1 MKKFIFILMLLFI
14 SIPGKAAPDPEIV
27 GTVTGVIMDKEFK
40 EPIPYATVSVKDSTG
55 QIIEGTVSAVDGSFS
70 LEKLPEGSYI
80 FQIQFMGY
88 KTFTK
93 EVVVSEKKKS
103 FDLGT
108 IFLEAEVAQLD
119 DVEVVAERSTIEQRI
134 DRKIINVGKDL
145 TTMGATAADIMNNI
159 PSVSVDQDGNIALR
173 GNTNVRVLLDGK
185 PTNMDAATLLKTIPS
200 SSIKKV
206 ELITNPSAK
215 YNPEGMSGIINIVL
229 HKNANLGFNGDLS
242 AGVNIANHTRA
253 NANLNM
259 NYRTGKFNF
268 YSTLGVNS
276 GENSIHGY
284 IRDVETGATEYP
296 DLILGNTSR
305 LGKLGLDFYLDDKN
319 TLSFYTNQNLSN
331 FKGRGDFGLKFPQEP
346 ERNYTQLLN
355 TDEENLSSTYNF
367 DYRHNFA
374 KEGHEIELEVD
385 YNRYNNDEN
394 TVTDYTGESAPT
406 SFEEDVDRTEKT
418 ILTNLDY
425 VNPLTETTKV
435 EAGAEVRL
443 RRTDNNYNTTNENL
457 QDVFYTYDRDIY
469 SFYSTFGQE
478 LGKWSYQL
486 GARLE
491 NYNVDAGQDGENI
504 YEDDYFTLYP
514 SAFVTFTPGEKS
526 SYQLSYSRRVD
537 RPSLGQVNPVR
548 QLSTPRLTVKGNPAL
563 KPQFTNSVEFNY
575 TQKIKKTS
583 LSAGVFYRMTSDE
596 ISQIVEDD
604 PENPEHIILT
614 FDNIGDNDSYGVEL
628 SASIQPFHFWDLNAN
643 FNFYSQTLQGY
654 IGSVYLEKENNY
666 YRLQANNTFK
676 ITKQFRMQLFGM
688 YQSEISELQFDIED
702 RYFVNIG
709 ARYSFWND
717 KASLSLNLNDA
728 FDTQVQKFSTNLP
741 SPQEG
746 ELKNESRNL
755 YLGFTYRFGGGKNKA
770 LQRKQRDDNT
780 ANGGGMF

>member
-1 MKKFIFILMLLFI
+1 MKKFVLFLMLF
-14 SIPGKAAPDPEIV
+14 SIHLAGRALPDPEIF
-27 GTVTGVIMDKEFK
+27 GTVTGTVMDKEFQ

-55 QIIEGTVSAVDGSFS
+55 QIIEGTVSAVDGSFT
-70 LEKLPEGSYI
+70 LEKLPEGQFI

-88 KTFTK
+88 KTFSQ
-93 EVVVSEKKKS
+93 EVAVSKNRSS
-103 FDLGT
+103 FDLGM

-119 DVEVVAERSTIEQRI
+119 DVEIVAERSTIEQRI

-173 GNTNVRVLLDGK
+173 GNSNVRVLLDGK

-200 SSIKKV
+200 TSIKKV

-242 AGVNIANHTRA
+242 AGVNIANHSRV
-253 NANLNM
+253 NGNLNM

-268 YSTLGVNS
+268 YTTLGANS

-305 LGKLGLDFYLDDKN
+305 LGKLGLDFYLDDNN

-331 FKGRGDFGLKFPQEP
+331 FKGRGNFGLRYPQEP
-346 ERNYTQLLN
+346 ERNYIQLLN

-367 DYRHNFA
+367 DYRHNFE

-394 TVTDYTGESAPT
+394 TVTEYSGEFSPMPFDET
-406 SFEEDVDRTEKT
+406 VDRTEKT
-418 ILTNLDY
+418 LLTNLDY
-425 VNPLTETTKV
+425 VNPLTETTKL
-435 EAGAEVRL
+435 ETGAEVRL
-443 RRTDNNYNTTNENL
+443 RRTDNNYGTTNESL

-469 SFYSTFGQE
+469 SFYTTFGQE

-491 NYNVDAGQDGENI
+491 SYNVEATQEGENI

-514 SAFVTFTPGEKS
+514 SAFVTFTPGEKNS
-526 SYQLSYSRRVD
+526 FQLSYSRRVD

-548 QLSTPRLTVKGNPAL
+548 QLSTPRLTVTGNPAL

-575 TQKIKKTS
+575 TRKIQKTT
-583 LSAGVFYRMTSDE
+583 LSAGVFYRMINDE
-596 ISQIVEDD
+596 ISQIVQDD

-628 SASIQPFHFWDLNAN
+628 SASLEPLSFWDLNAN
-643 FNFYSQTLQGY
+643 FNFYAQTLQGY
-654 IGSVYLEKENNY
+654 IGSIYLEKENSY

-688 YQSEISELQFDIED
+688 YQSKMSELQFDIED
-702 RYFVNIG
+702 RYFINLG

-717 KASLSLNLNDA
+717 KASLSLNLNDI
-728 FDTQVQKFSTNLP
+728 FDTQVQKFSSSLP

-746 ELKNESRNL
+746 ELKSETRNL
-755 YLGFTYRFGGGKNKA
+755 YLGFSYRFGGGKNRA

>member
-27 GTVTGVIMDKEFK
+27 GTVTGVIMDKEFQ

-55 QIIEGTVSAVDGSFS
+55 QIIEGTVSAVDGSFI

-88 KTFTK
+88 KTFAQ
-93 EVVVSEKKKS
+93 EVVVSEKKRS

-200 SSIKKV
+200 TSIKKV

-242 AGVNIANHTRA
+242 AGINIANHTRA

-305 LGKLGLDFYLDDKN
+305 LGKIGLDFYLDDNN

-331 FKGRGDFGLKFPQEP
+331 FKGRGDFGLRFPQEP
-346 ERNYTQLLN
+346 DRNYTQLLN

-394 TVTDYTGESAPT
+394 TVTDYTGEAAPT

-443 RRTDNNYNTTNENL
+443 RRTDNNYNTTNESL

-514 SAFVTFTPGEKS
+514 SGFVTFTPGEKS

-628 SASIQPFHFWDLNAN
+628 SASLQPFHFWDLNAN

-770 LQRKQRDDNT
+770 LERKQRDDNT

>member
-1 MKKFIFILMLLFI
+1 MKKFVLFLMLFAIHLT
-14 SIPGKAAPDPEIV
+14 GRANPDPEIL
-27 GTVTGVIMDKEFK
+27 GTVTGIVMDKEFR
-40 EPIPYATVSVKDSTG
+40 EPIPYATISVKDSTG

-70 LEKLPEGSYI
+70 LEKLPEGNYI

-88 KTFTK
+88 KTFSQ
-93 EVVVSEKKKS
+93 EVAVSEKKTT
-103 FDLGT
+103 FDLGQ

-119 DVEVVAERSTIEQRI
+119 DVEIVAERSTIEQRI

-200 SSIKKV
+200 TSIKKV

-229 HKNANLGFNGDLS
+229 HKNTNLGFNGDLS
-242 AGVNIANHTRA
+242 AGVNIANHTKA
-253 NANLNM
+253 NGTLNM
-259 NYRTGKFNF
+259 NYRSGKFNF
-268 YSTLGVNS
+268 YTTLGVNS

-284 IRDVETGATEYP
+284 IRDVESGATEYP
-296 DLILGNTSR
+296 DLILGHT
-305 LGKLGLDFYLDDKN
+305 GKVGKVGLDFYLNDNN
-319 TLSFYTNQNLSN
+319 TLSFYTNQNLVD
-331 FKGRGDFGLKFPQEP
+331 FYGRGQFGLEFPQQP
-346 ERNYTQLLN
+346 ERNYTQLFD

-367 DYRHNFA
+367 DYRHNFE
-374 KEGHEIELEVD
+374 KEGHEIELEVNYD
-385 YNRYNNDEN
+385 RYNNDDHM
-394 TVTDYTGESAPT
+394 VTDYVGEFAPT
-406 SFEEDVDRTEKT
+406 SYRDHVDRTEKT
-418 ILTNLDY
+418 LLTNLDY
-425 VNPLTETTKV
+425 VNPLTETIKL
-435 EAGAEVRL
+435 EAGAELRL
-443 RRTDNNYNTTNENL
+443 RRTDNNYDTTLESA
-457 QDVFYTYDRDIY
+457 QDLFYTYDRDIY

-491 NYNVDAGQDGENI
+491 NYNVDATQEGENI
-504 YEDDYFTLYP
+504 YEDDYLTLYP
-514 SAFVTFTPGEKS
+514 SAFVTFTPGEKNS
-526 SYQLSYSRRVD
+526 LQLSYSRRVD
-537 RPSLGQVNPVR
+537 RPSLQQVNPVR
-548 QLSTPRLTVKGNPAL
+548 QLSTPRLTVTGNPAL

-575 TQKIKKTS
+575 TQKIKKSS

-596 ISQIVEDD
+596 ISQIVQDD

-628 SASIQPFHFWDLNAN
+628 SANLQPLSFWDLNAN

-654 IGSVYLEKENNY
+654 IGSIYLEKENSY

-717 KASLSLNLNDA
+717 KASLSLNLNDV
-728 FDTQVQKFSTNLP
+728 FDTQIQKFSTDLP

-746 ELKNESRNL
+746 ELKSETQNL
-755 YLGFTYRFGGGKNKA
+755 YLGFSYRFGGGKNRA

>member
-1 MKKFIFILMLLFI
+1 MKKFILILMLLFI

-27 GTVTGVIMDKEFK
+27 GTVTGVIMDKEFQ

-55 QIIEGTVSAVDGSFS
+55 QIVEGTVSAVDGSFI

-88 KTFTK
+88 KTFAQ
-93 EVVVSEKKKS
+93 EVVVSEKKRS

-200 SSIKKV
+200 TSIKKV

-305 LGKLGLDFYLDDKN
+305 LGKLGLDFYLDDNN

-331 FKGRGDFGLKFPQEP
+331 FKGRGDFGLRFPQEP
-346 ERNYTQLLN
+346 DRNYTQLLN

-367 DYRHNFA
+367 DYRHNFE

-394 TVTDYTGESAPT
+394 TVTDYTGEAAPT

-443 RRTDNNYNTTNENL
+443 RRTDNNYNTTNESL

-514 SAFVTFTPGEKS
+514 SGFVTFTPGEKS

-575 TQKIKKTS
+575 TQKINKTS

-604 PENPEHIILT
+604 P
-614 FDNIGDNDSYGVEL
+614 
-628 SASIQPFHFWDLNAN
+628 
-643 FNFYSQTLQGY
+643 
-654 IGSVYLEKENNY
+654 
-666 YRLQANNTFK
+666 
-676 ITKQFRMQLFGM
+676 
-688 YQSEISELQFDIED
+688 
-702 RYFVNIG
+702 
-709 ARYSFWND
+709 
-717 KASLSLNLNDA
+717 
-728 FDTQVQKFSTNLP
+728 
-741 SPQEG
+741 
-746 ELKNESRNL
+746 
-755 YLGFTYRFGGGKNKA
+755 
-770 LQRKQRDDNT
+770 
-780 ANGGGMF
+780 